1 MFTIDRC
8 DDSVFKNVFSFART
22 PRIPL
27 LLYYTGVT
35 AYHLAALRL
44 HTTLLYTSASL
55 E

>member
-27 LLYYTGVT
+27 LHYYTGVT
-35 AYHLAALRL
+35 AY
-44 HTTLLYTSASL
+44 TCDSENMDFY
-55 E
+55 